1 MNKEDREFIFSLNNC
16 NSRQEIEELINEID
30 DDQMCI
36 KMTDDYQQILEFN
49 QEESIKS
56 IKKILEFKYT
66 KLRNESKE
74 EI

>member
-49 QEESIKS
+49 QVESIKS